1 MIISQNLQSRTV
13 QNPTI
18 CRPVK
23 IECEILI
30 GGCGMSSLPAEAE
43 KEFRKYTVSYAVDSN
58 FKYPIVYIW
67 AHLTVILDFR
77 LSEAVG
83 RLTHPHT

>member
-18 CRPVK
+18 CRRSVK

-43 KEFRKYTVSYAVDSN
+43 KEFRKHTVSYDVDGN
-58 FKYPIVYIW
+58 FKYPIDYIW

-77 LSEAVG
+77 GYQRVSED
-83 RLTHPHT
+83 